1 MGAFRHTDLSE
12 TLRADHPGSVR
23 AWALM
28 LGAHFVWR
36 PLGDLYESVRT
47 GTPGFQ
53 RLYGELYFEWTRT
66 HAEDGAVFNAAMT
79 SGSSQRLPAILAA
92 YDFTHGERI
101 VDVGGG
107 HGALLAGILAASPK
121 TRAVLYDLAGV
132 VSGVEPLR
140 APDIAGRC
148 EIVGATSSSRCLA
161 TATCTSSVASFTTGT
176 TTPR

>member
-1 MGAFRHTDLSE
+1 
-12 TLRADHPGSVR
+12 
-23 AWALM
+23 
-28 LGAHFVWR
+28 
-36 PLGDLYESVRT
+36 LGDLYESVRT

-161 TATCTSSVASFTTGT
+161 TATCTSSVALFTTGT